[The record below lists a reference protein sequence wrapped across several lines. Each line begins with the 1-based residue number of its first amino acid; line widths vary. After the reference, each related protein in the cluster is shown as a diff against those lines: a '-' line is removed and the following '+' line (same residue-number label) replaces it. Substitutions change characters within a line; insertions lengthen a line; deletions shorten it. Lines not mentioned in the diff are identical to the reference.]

1 MSMTVERQVELDAS
15 PDDVWDVICAPE
27 TWLADE
33 GSLDVRPGGDGVLTD
48 DGVVRRVVVE
58 IVEDGRRLVYRWWR
72 DDDGDASRVEITVVP
87 GQGPTRLV
95 VRETRLTGS
104 ATLVGAAQRWEVRLT
119 CLAFLGALA
128 RV

>member
-1 MSMTVERQVELDAS
+1 MSMTIERDVELDAS
-15 PDDVWDVICAPE
+15 PDDVWDTVCRPE

-33 GSLDVRPGGDGVLTD
+33 GAVDIRPGGRGVLTD

-58 IVEDGRRLVYRWWR
+58 TVDEGHRLVYRWWR
-72 DDDGDASRVEITVVP
+72 DDERDASRVEITVLP
-87 GQGPTRLV
+87 GRGPTRLV
-95 VRETRLTGS
+95 VRETRL
-104 ATLVGAAQRWEVRLT
+104 AGAPAVASVARRWELRLT

>member
-15 PDDVWDVICAPE
+15 PDAVWDAVCAPE

-33 GSLDVRPGGDGVLTD
+33 GSLDLREGGDGVLTD
-48 DGVVRRVVVE
+48 DGVQRRVVVE
-58 IVEDGRRLVYRWWR
+58 TVEEGRRLVYRWWR
-72 DDDGDASRVEITVVP
+72 DDEGDASRVEITVVP
-87 GQGPTRLV
+87 GGGPTRLV
-95 VRETRLTGS
+95 VRETRLAGATALMS
-104 ATLVGAAQRWEVRLT
+104 AARRWELRLT